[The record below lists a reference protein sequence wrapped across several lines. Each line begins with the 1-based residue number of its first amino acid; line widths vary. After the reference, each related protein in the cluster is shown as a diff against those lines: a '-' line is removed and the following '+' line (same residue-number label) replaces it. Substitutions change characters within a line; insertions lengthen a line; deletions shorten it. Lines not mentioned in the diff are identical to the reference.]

1 MAGRRS
7 ILYGALS
14 SFSPPSLP
22 PISTFHCLTVGWV
35 RVFSVMWGPMARLSG
50 FPSYQLAANKK
61 SFRMSQAP
69 SLQLATPLLTDISDD
84 VLDQQMHGT
93 KFFLNCNSSRPH
105 YKYLFFNAW
114 NNRKT
119 MISVL
124 IQDLQKLK
132 LPQLEVFYHWLCFL
146 LLA

>member
-1 MAGRRS
+1 
-7 ILYGALS
+7 
-14 SFSPPSLP
+14 
-22 PISTFHCLTVGWV
+22 
-35 RVFSVMWGPMARLSG
+35 
-50 FPSYQLAANKK
+50 
-61 SFRMSQAP
+61 MSQAP
-69 SLQLATPLLTDISDD
+69 NLHLATLLLTDISDYA
-84 VLDQQMHGT
+84 LDQQMHGT
-93 KFFLNCNSSRPH
+93 KFFFNNSSRPQ

-124 IQDLQKLK
+124 IQDLRKLK